1 MKSSLTDTKS
11 AVRQSRFPGV
21 LCVVY
26 FIALLLMSG
35 IHMGLVTLI
44 NDREWND
51 IIAIVIPTVYWALV
65 AVGLT
70 LYARWQIKRTYEEP
84 MHRLAQAT
92 AKVAQGDFSVYVPP
106 LHTADKLDYLDVM
119 LMDFNTMVEELGS
132 IETLKTDFFSNVS
145 HEMKTPLA
153 VIQNYA
159 QLLKKEDLTE
169 EQRREYT
176 DSILQSTRKLSNLIT
191 NILKLNKLEKQTIS
205 PVPERYDLCQQLC
218 DCALQ
223 FEDIWENKEL
233 EFIADVEDRVIIE
246 ADPGL
251 LELVWTNLLSNAVK
265 FTQPGGT
272 ITLIQTSNEKEVTV
286 SVSDTGCGIDEET
299 IRHIYDKFYQGDT
312 SHSTEGNGL
321 GLALV
326 QRILQLSNGT
336 ITVKSRLGQGS
347 SFTVRLPVSIYEKE
361 TNQ

>member
-1 MKSSLTDTKS
+1 MKSTKS
-11 AVRQSRFPGV
+11 AVRQSHFPGI

-26 FIALLLMSG
+26 FVSLLLMSG
-35 IHMGLVTLI
+35 VHMGLVTLI
-44 NDREWND
+44 NTKGWND
-51 IIAIVIPTVYWALV
+51 IVAVLIPTVYWALV
-65 AVGLT
+65 AVALT
-70 LYARWQIKRTYEEP
+70 LYARWQIKKTYEKP
-84 MHRLAQAT
+84 MHRLAKAT

-119 LMDFNTMVEELGS
+119 ILDFNIMVEELGS

-159 QLLKKEDLTE
+159 QLLQKENLTE
-169 EQRREYT
+169 EERREYSE
-176 DSILQSTRKLSNLIT
+176 SILQSTRKLSSLIT
-191 NILKLNKLEKQTIS
+191 NILKLNKLEKQTIR
-205 PVPERYDLCQQLC
+205 PAPEQYDLCQQLC

-223 FEDIWENKEL
+223 FEDAWEKKDI
-233 EFIADVEDRVIIE
+233 EFIAELEDRVVIE

-265 FTQPGGT
+265 FTPPGGT
-272 ITLIQTSNEKEVTV
+272 VTLTQTSNEREVTV
-286 SVSDTGCGIDEET
+286 SVSDTGCGMDEKT
-299 IRHIYDKFYQGDT
+299 LRHIYDKFYQGDT

-336 ITVKSRLGQGS
+336 ITVKSRVGQGS
-347 SFTVRLPVSIYEKE
+347 TFTVRLPAPVHREE
-361 TNQ
+361 TSQ

>member
-1 MKSSLTDTKS
+1 MKSTKS
-11 AVRQSRFPGV
+11 AVRQSHFPGS

-26 FIALLLMSG
+26 FVSLLLMSG
-35 IHMGLVTLI
+35 VHMGLVTLI
-44 NDREWND
+44 NAKGWND
-51 IIAIVIPTVYWALV
+51 IVAVLIPTVYWALV
-65 AVGLT
+65 AVSLT
-70 LYARWQIKRTYEEP
+70 LYARWQIKKTYEEP
-84 MHRLAQAT
+84 MHRLAKAT

-119 LMDFNTMVEELGS
+119 ILDFNTMVEELGS

-159 QLLKKEDLTE
+159 QLLQKENLTE
-169 EQRREYT
+169 EERREYT
-176 DSILQSTRKLSNLIT
+176 DSILQSTRKLSSLIT
-191 NILKLNKLEKQTIS
+191 NILKLNKLEKQTIR
-205 PVPERYDLCQQLC
+205 PAPEQYDLCQQLC
-218 DCALQ
+218 GCALQ
-223 FEDIWENKEL
+223 FEDAWEKKEI
-233 EFIADVEDRVIIE
+233 EFIAELEDRIIIE

-265 FTQPGGT
+265 FTPSGGT
-272 ITLIQTSNEKEVTV
+272 VTLTQTSNEQEVTV
-286 SVSDTGCGIDEET
+286 SVSDTGCGMDEKT
-299 IRHIYDKFYQGDT
+299 LRHIYDKFYQGDT

-336 ITVKSRLGQGS
+336 ITVKSRVGQGS
-347 SFTVRLPVSIYEKE
+347 AFTVRLPAPIHREEIS
-361 TNQ
+361 Q

>member
-1 MKSSLTDTKS
+1 MKSTKS
-11 AVRQSRFPGV
+11 AVRQSHFPGS

-26 FIALLLMSG
+26 FVSLLLMSG
-35 IHMGLVTLI
+35 VHMGLVMLI
-44 NDREWND
+44 NTKGWND
-51 IIAIVIPTVYWALV
+51 IVAVIIPTVYWALV
-65 AVGLT
+65 AVALT
-70 LYARWQIKRTYEEP
+70 LYARWHIKKTYEEP
-84 MHRLAQAT
+84 MHRLAKAT

-119 LMDFNTMVEELGS
+119 ILDFNTMVEELGS

-159 QLLKKEDLTE
+159 QLLQKENLTE
-169 EQRREYT
+169 EERREYA
-176 DSILQSTRKLSNLIT
+176 DSILQSTRKLSSLIT
-191 NILKLNKLEKQTIS
+191 NILKLNKLEKQTIR
-205 PVPERYDLCQQLC
+205 PVPEQYDLCQQLC

-223 FEDIWENKEL
+223 FEDAWEKKDI
-233 EFIADVEDRVIIE
+233 EFIAELEDRVIIE

-265 FTQPGGT
+265 FTPPGGT
-272 ITLIQTSNEKEVTV
+272 VTLTQTSDEKEITV
-286 SVSDTGCGIDEET
+286 SVSDTGCGMDEKT
-299 IRHIYDKFYQGDT
+299 LRHIYDKFYQGDT

-336 ITVKSRLGQGS
+336 ITVKSRVGQGS
-347 SFTVRLPVSIYEKE
+347 TFTVRLPAPIHREEIS
-361 TNQ
+361 Q

>member
-1 MKSSLTDTKS
+1 MKNTKS
-11 AVRQSRFPGV
+11 AVRQSHFPGS

-26 FIALLLMSG
+26 FVSLLLMSG
-35 IHMGLVTLI
+35 GHMGLVTLI
-44 NDREWND
+44 NAKGWND
-51 IIAIVIPTVYWALV
+51 IVAVLIPTVYWALV
-65 AVGLT
+65 AVALT
-70 LYARWQIKRTYEEP
+70 LYARWQIKKTYEEP
-84 MHRLAQAT
+84 MHRLAKAT

-119 LMDFNTMVEELGS
+119 ILDFNTMVEELGS

-159 QLLKKEDLTE
+159 QLLQKENLTE
-169 EQRREYT
+169 EERREYA
-176 DSILQSTRKLSNLIT
+176 DSILQSTRKLSSLIT
-191 NILKLNKLEKQTIS
+191 NILKLNKLEKQTIR
-205 PVPERYDLCQQLC
+205 PAPEQYDLCQQLC

-223 FEDIWENKEL
+223 FEDAWEKKDL
-233 EFIADVEDRVIIE
+233 EFIAELEDRIIIQ

-265 FTQPGGT
+265 FTPPGGT
-272 ITLIQTSNEKEVTV
+272 VTLTQTSDEKEVTV
-286 SVSDTGCGIDEET
+286 SVSDTGCGMDEKT
-299 IRHIYDKFYQGDT
+299 LRHIYDKFYQGDT

-336 ITVKSRLGQGS
+336 IAVKSRVGQGS
-347 SFTVRLPVSIYEKE
+347 AFTVRLPAPIHREEIS
-361 TNQ
+361 Q

>member
-1 MKSSLTDTKS
+1 MKSTKS
-11 AVRQSRFPGV
+11 AVRQSHFPGS

-26 FIALLLMSG
+26 FVSLLLMSG
-35 IHMGLVTLI
+35 VHMGLVTLI
-44 NDREWND
+44 NTKGWND
-51 IIAIVIPTVYWALV
+51 IVAVIIPTVYWALV
-65 AVGLT
+65 AVALT
-70 LYARWQIKRTYEEP
+70 LYARWQIKKTYEEP
-84 MHRLAQAT
+84 MHRLAKAT

-119 LMDFNTMVEELGS
+119 ILDFNTMVEELGS

-145 HEMKTPLA
+145 HEMNTPLA

-159 QLLKKEDLTE
+159 QLLQKENLTE
-169 EQRREYT
+169 EERREYA
-176 DSILQSTRKLSNLIT
+176 DSILQSTRKLSSLIT
-191 NILKLNKLEKQTIS
+191 NILKLNKLEKQTIR
-205 PVPERYDLCQQLC
+205 PVPEQYDLCQQLC

-223 FEDIWENKEL
+223 FEDAWEKKDI
-233 EFIADVEDRVIIE
+233 EFIAELEDRVIIE

-265 FTQPGGT
+265 FTPPGGT
-272 ITLIQTSNEKEVTV
+272 VTLTQTSDEKEITV
-286 SVSDTGCGIDEET
+286 SVSDTGCGMDEKT
-299 IRHIYDKFYQGDT
+299 LRHIYDKFYQGDT

-336 ITVKSRLGQGS
+336 ITVKSRVGQGS
-347 SFTVRLPVSIYEKE
+347 TFTVRLPAPIHREEIS
-361 TNQ
+361 Q

>member
-1 MKSSLTDTKS
+1 MKSTKS
-11 AVRQSRFPGV
+11 AVRQSHFPGI

-26 FIALLLMSG
+26 FVSLLLMSG
-35 IHMGLVTLI
+35 VHMGLVTLI
-44 NDREWND
+44 NTNGWND
-51 IIAIVIPTVYWALV
+51 VVAVLIPTVYWALV
-65 AVGLT
+65 AVALT
-70 LYARWQIKRTYEEP
+70 LYARWQIKKTYEEP
-84 MHRLAQAT
+84 MHRLAKAT

-119 LMDFNTMVEELGS
+119 ILDFNIMVEELGS

-159 QLLKKEDLTE
+159 QLLQKENLTE
-169 EQRREYT
+169 EERLEYT
-176 DSILQSTRKLSNLIT
+176 DSILQSTRKLSSLIT
-191 NILKLNKLEKQTIS
+191 NILKLNKLEKQTIR
-205 PVPERYDLCQQLC
+205 PAPEQYDLCQQLC

-223 FEDIWENKEL
+223 FEDAWEKKDL
-233 EFIADVEDRVIIE
+233 EFIAELEDRIIIQ

-265 FTQPGGT
+265 FTPPGGT
-272 ITLIQTSNEKEVTV
+272 VTLTQTSDEKEVTV
-286 SVSDTGCGIDEET
+286 SVSDTGCGMDEKT
-299 IRHIYDKFYQGDT
+299 LRHIYDKFYQGDT

-336 ITVKSRLGQGS
+336 IAVKSRVGQGS
-347 SFTVRLPVSIYEKE
+347 AFTVRLPAPIHREEIS
-361 TNQ
+361 Q

>member
-1 MKSSLTDTKS
+1 MKSTKS
-11 AVRQSRFPGV
+11 AVRQSHFPGS

-26 FIALLLMSG
+26 FVSLLLMSG
-35 IHMGLVTLI
+35 VHMGLVTLI
-44 NDREWND
+44 NAKGWND
-51 IIAIVIPTVYWALV
+51 IVAVLIPTVYWALV
-65 AVGLT
+65 AVALT
-70 LYARWQIKRTYEEP
+70 LYARWQIKKTYEEP
-84 MHRLAQAT
+84 MHRLAKAT

-119 LMDFNTMVEELGS
+119 ILDFNTMVEELGS

-159 QLLKKEDLTE
+159 QLLQKENLTE
-169 EQRREYT
+169 EERREYT
-176 DSILQSTRKLSNLIT
+176 DSILQSTRKLSSLIT
-191 NILKLNKLEKQTIS
+191 NILKLNKLEKQTIR
-205 PVPERYDLCQQLC
+205 PAPEQYDLCQQLC

-223 FEDIWENKEL
+223 FEDAWEKKEI
-233 EFIADVEDRVIIE
+233 EFIAELEDRVVIE

-265 FTQPGGT
+265 FTPSGGT
-272 ITLIQTSNEKEVTV
+272 VTLTQTSNEQEVTV
-286 SVSDTGCGIDEET
+286 SVSDTGCGMDEKT
-299 IRHIYDKFYQGDT
+299 LRHIYDKFYQGDT

-336 ITVKSRLGQGS
+336 ITVKSRVGQGS
-347 SFTVRLPVSIYEKE
+347 AFTVRLPAPIHREEIS
-361 TNQ
+361 Q

>member
-1 MKSSLTDTKS
+1 MKSTKS
-11 AVRQSRFPGV
+11 AVRQSHFPGS

-26 FIALLLMSG
+26 FVSLLLMSG
-35 IHMGLVTLI
+35 VHMGLVTLI
-44 NDREWND
+44 NTKGWND
-51 IIAIVIPTVYWALV
+51 IVAVIIPTVYWALV
-65 AVGLT
+65 AVALT
-70 LYARWQIKRTYEEP
+70 LYARWQIKKTYEEP
-84 MHRLAQAT
+84 MHRLAKAT

-119 LMDFNTMVEELGS
+119 ILDFNTMVEELGS

-159 QLLKKEDLTE
+159 QLLQKENLTE
-169 EQRREYT
+169 EERREYA
-176 DSILQSTRKLSNLIT
+176 DSILQSTRKLSSLIT
-191 NILKLNKLEKQTIS
+191 NILKLNKLEKQTIR
-205 PVPERYDLCQQLC
+205 PVPEQYDLCQQLC

-223 FEDIWENKEL
+223 FEDAWEKKDI
-233 EFIADVEDRVIIE
+233 EFIAELEDRVIIE

-265 FTQPGGT
+265 FTPPGGT
-272 ITLIQTSNEKEVTV
+272 VTLTQTSDEKEITV
-286 SVSDTGCGIDEET
+286 SVSDTGCGMDEKT
-299 IRHIYDKFYQGDT
+299 LRHIYDKFYQGDT

-336 ITVKSRLGQGS
+336 ITVKSRVGQGS
-347 SFTVRLPVSIYEKE
+347 AFTVRLPAPIHREEIS
-361 TNQ
+361 Q

>member
-1 MKSSLTDTKS
+1 MKNTKS
-11 AVRQSRFPGV
+11 AVRQSHFPGS

-26 FIALLLMSG
+26 FVSLLLMSG
-35 IHMGLVTLI
+35 GHMGLVTLI
-44 NDREWND
+44 NAKGWND
-51 IIAIVIPTVYWALV
+51 IVAVLIPTVYWALV
-65 AVGLT
+65 AVSLT
-70 LYARWQIKRTYEEP
+70 LYARWQIKKTYEEP
-84 MHRLAQAT
+84 MHRLAKAT

-119 LMDFNTMVEELGS
+119 ILDFNTMVEELGS

-159 QLLKKEDLTE
+159 QLLQKENLTE
-169 EQRREYT
+169 EERLEYT
-176 DSILQSTRKLSNLIT
+176 DSILQSTRKLSSLIT
-191 NILKLNKLEKQTIS
+191 NILKLNKLEKQTIR
-205 PVPERYDLCQQLC
+205 PAPEQYDLCQQLC
-218 DCALQ
+218 GCALQ
-223 FEDIWENKEL
+223 FEDAWEKKEI
-233 EFIADVEDRVIIE
+233 EFIAELEDRVVIE

-265 FTQPGGT
+265 FTPSGGT
-272 ITLIQTSNEKEVTV
+272 VTLTQTSNEQEVTV
-286 SVSDTGCGIDEET
+286 SVSDTGCGMDEKT
-299 IRHIYDKFYQGDT
+299 LRHIYDKFYQGDT

-336 ITVKSRLGQGS
+336 ITVKSRVGQGS
-347 SFTVRLPVSIYEKE
+347 AFTVRLPAPIHREEIS
-361 TNQ
+361 Q

>member
-1 MKSSLTDTKS
+1 MKSTKS
-11 AVRQSRFPGV
+11 AVRQSHFPGI

-26 FIALLLMSG
+26 FVSLLLMSG
-35 IHMGLVTLI
+35 VHMGLVTLI
-44 NDREWND
+44 NTNGWND
-51 IIAIVIPTVYWALV
+51 VVAVLIPTVYWALV
-65 AVGLT
+65 AVALT
-70 LYARWQIKRTYEEP
+70 LYARWQIKKTYEEP
-84 MHRLAQAT
+84 MHRLAKAT

-119 LMDFNTMVEELGS
+119 ILDFNIMVEELGS

-159 QLLKKEDLTE
+159 QLLQKENLTE
-169 EQRREYT
+169 EERREYA
-176 DSILQSTRKLSNLIT
+176 DSILQSTRKLSSLIT
-191 NILKLNKLEKQTIS
+191 NILKLNKLEKQTIR
-205 PVPERYDLCQQLC
+205 PAPEQYDLCQQLC
-218 DCALQ
+218 GCALQ
-223 FEDIWENKEL
+223 FEDAWEKKDI
-233 EFIADVEDRVIIE
+233 EFIAELEDRVVIE

-265 FTQPGGT
+265 FTPPGGT
-272 ITLIQTSNEKEVTV
+272 VTLTQTSNEQEVTV
-286 SVSDTGCGIDEET
+286 SVSDTGCGMDEKT
-299 IRHIYDKFYQGDT
+299 LRHIYDKFYQGDT

-336 ITVKSRLGQGS
+336 ITVKSRVGQGS
-347 SFTVRLPVSIYEKE
+347 AFTVRLPAPIHREEIS
-361 TNQ
+361 Q